1 MTAEILYTLQCVGRC
16 PPNAPYA
23 GKTLDPP
30 NIWLFL
36 GPHDRVHIS
45 IGSPVLAPV
54 MVVTNRQSDAETQI
68 DIDTDTRRPTH
79 VDHGTKVT
87 VDRNTPHL
95 MLCIAIAA

>member
-1 MTAEILYTLQCVGRC
+1 
-16 PPNAPYA
+16 
-23 GKTLDPP
+23 
-30 NIWLFL
+30 
-36 GPHDRVHIS
+36 
-45 IGSPVLAPV
+45 